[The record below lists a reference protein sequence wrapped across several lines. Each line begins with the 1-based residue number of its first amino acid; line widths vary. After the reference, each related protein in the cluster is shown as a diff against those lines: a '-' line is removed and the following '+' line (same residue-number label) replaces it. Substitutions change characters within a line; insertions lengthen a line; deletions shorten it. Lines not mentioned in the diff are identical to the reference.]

1 MSGPWR
7 WDDLAE
13 STRDSIDLQ
22 GVDEDEAP
30 MRRCSCEERP
40 NGWWLC
46 SYHWGMQDA
55 AEMYADDID
64 RLRDLIRVMPVRVLL
79 NRHGLPTWAVLV
91 QTPPDNADEVYL
103 GTAFI
108 QDANLWRE
116 VTGR

>member
-13 STRDSIDLQ
+13 STRDSIDMQ

-30 MRRCSCEERP
+30 MRRCGCEERP

-46 SYHWGMQDA
+46 SYHDGWQDSAEDVTTTLEA
-55 AEMYADDID
+55 AEARID
-64 RLRDLIRVMPVRVLL
+64 ALCDLIRAL
-79 NRHGLPTWAVLV
+79 
-91 QTPPDNADEVYL
+91 QTTLDNADEVYL
-103 GTAFI
+103 RTAFI